1 MRLHRPGIAS
11 MQRKKIIAW
20 CPQRASHFVVGS
32 NDLRLYHIETPSVPS
47 NARSLARDPHRSQLT
62 EIGRFVVETCLSRS
76 GSE

>member
-1 MRLHRPGIAS
+1 

-47 NARSLARDPHRSQLT
+47 NARSLARDPHRSQL
-62 EIGRFVVETCLSRS
+62 
-76 GSE
+76 